1 MSRVLRLAS
10 PAIVLL
16 VVSACDLGLA
26 DPRLPMEGPDAG
38 VLASPRLTVMTQ
50 NLYVGA
56 DFSGLLNGGDPST
69 VLAEVFAALQHTNF
83 GARAS
88 ALAMEI
94 VTSQA
99 QLVGLQE
106 VSRFELPAGLGLPT
120 ELDYL
125 TILMAYI
132 QAYGGDYV
140 VAALQPELQLTIP
153 IVLNGSPVGTGTYL
167 DRDVILARS
176 DVQVEDPSG
185 AWYSTQQIVS
195 AGGVSFPFL
204 RGWAAVTATA
214 AGQTIRFVTTHLE
227 VQQFRPVPEEQA
239 RELVSLF
246 AGEDHP
252 VVMVG
257 DFNSAANPHAAEEEV
272 SGSYHIFRNA
282 GYEDL
287 WLREPHSVGGLT
299 CCNAPLLDNLEPQ
312 VYSRLDLVL
321 ARYGP
326 AGFGGRSEV
335 HLVGEEPGDRID
347 VAPGYTLWP
356 SDHAGVVATLWPAP
370 GILATKAN

>member
-1 MSRVLRLAS
+1 MSRFSRLACS
-10 PAIVLL
+10 ATALL
-16 VVSACDLGLA
+16 VVSACDVAVTAPPLSPG
-26 DPRLPMEGPDAG
+26 GPDPDVFG
-38 VLASPRLTVMTQ
+38 SPGLTVMTQ

-56 DFSGLLNGGDPST
+56 DFSGLLSGADPST
-69 VLAEVFAALQHTNF
+69 VLAEILAALQHTNF

-106 VSRFELPAGLGLPT
+106 VSRFELPAGLGFPT

-140 VAALQPELQLTIP
+140 VAAQQPELQLTIP
-153 IVLNGSPVGTGTYL
+153 IVLNGIPVGTGTYQ

-176 DVQVEDPSG
+176 DVQVEDALG
-185 AWYSTQQIVS
+185 GWYSTQQIVS
-195 AGGVSFPFL
+195 VGGASFPFL

-239 RELVSLF
+239 RELAALF
-246 AGEDHP
+246 ADDPHP

-257 DFNSAANPHAAEEEV
+257 DFNSAANPHAADEER
-272 SGSYHIFRNA
+272 SDSYHILRNA

-287 WLREPHSVGGLT
+287 WLREPHSVGGPT
-299 CCNAPLLDNLEPQ
+299 CCNAVLLDNLEPDMH
-312 VYSRLDLVL
+312 SRLDLVL

-326 AGFGGRSEV
+326 AGFGGRSDTY
-335 HLVGEEPGDRID
+335 LVGEEPDDRID
-347 VAPGYTLWP
+347 LAPGYTLWP

-370 GILATKAN
+370 G